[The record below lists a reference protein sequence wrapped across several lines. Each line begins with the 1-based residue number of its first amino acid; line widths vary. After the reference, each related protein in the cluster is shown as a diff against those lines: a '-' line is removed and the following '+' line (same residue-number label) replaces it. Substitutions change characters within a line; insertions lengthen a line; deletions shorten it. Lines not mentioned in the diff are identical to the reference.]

1 MQEKSAELAVALDS
15 ADTLPCLV
23 LRSRVMSDRGS
34 NLKSAYELALERLE
48 EKGIEPPRPEALS
61 DELKQQMAEVRSKA
75 EAELARVEILHR
87 DSSHAIDPL
96 QQAEAEANYRR
107 DRQRIEDDRDRK
119 LARLRKE
126 SS

>member
-1 MQEKSAELAVALDS
+1 
-15 ADTLPCLV
+15 
-23 LRSRVMSDRGS
+23 MSDRDS
-34 NLKSAYELALERLE
+34 SLKSAYELALERLE

-61 DELKQQMAEVRSKA
+61 DELKQQLAEVRSKA

-87 DSSHAIDPL
+87 DSSRAIDPV

-119 LARLRKE
+119 LARLRQE